1 MSEEANIFRG
11 DHGPQMGESE
21 GAPRPRRKPQTQ
33 AQPVPSA
40 VVPEPAPAATLPA
53 AQAESAAQPAAS
65 PAPSTPVVAAKAEPE
80 LDFHVDES
88 QLWHSSEAVKKRMA
102 VKKRISDMATVAH
115 QTAHLLDE
123 QAEEAARIARRL
135 KSI

>member
-33 AQPVPSA
+33 AQPVPGA

-88 QLWHSSEAVKKRMA
+88 QLWHSSEAVKKR
-102 VKKRISDMATVAH
+102 ISDMATVAH

-123 QAEEAARIARRL
+123 QAEEAARIAQRL

>member
-33 AQPVPSA
+33 AQPLPGA
-40 VVPEPAPAATLPA
+40 VVPEPVPTATLPA
-53 AQAESAAQPAAS
+53 AQADSAAQPASS
-65 PAPSTPVVAAKAEPE
+65 PAPSVPVLAAKAEPE
-80 LDFHVDES
+80 LDFHVEES
-88 QLWHSSEAVKKRMA
+88 QLWHSSEA

-123 QAEEAARIARRL
+123 QAEEAARIAQRL

>member
-33 AQPVPSA
+33 AQPVPGA

-53 AQAESAAQPAAS
+53 AQADSAAQPAAS

-88 QLWHSSEAVKKRMA
+88 QLWHSSEAVKKR
-102 VKKRISDMATVAH
+102 ISDMATVAH

-123 QAEEAARIARRL
+123 QAEEAARIAQRL

>member
-33 AQPVPSA
+33 AQPVPGA

-53 AQAESAAQPAAS
+53 AQADSAAQPAAS
-65 PAPSTPVVAAKAEPE
+65 PAPSAPVVAAKAEPE
-80 LDFHVDES
+80 LDFHVEES
-88 QLWHSSEAVKKRMA
+88 QLWHSSEAVKKR
-102 VKKRISDMATVAH
+102 ISDMAAVAH

>member
-21 GAPRPRRKPQTQ
+21 GAPRPSRKPQTQ

-40 VVPEPAPAATLPA
+40 VVSEPAPAATLPA

-88 QLWHSSEAVKKRMA
+88 QLWHSSEAVKKR
-102 VKKRISDMATVAH
+102 ISDLGTVAH

-123 QAEEAARIARRL
+123 QAEEAARIAQRL